1 MKKKTLA
8 LLLSLVLVIGVAAG
22 GTLAWLLD
30 STTPVVNT
38 FTDSDINI
46 TLTEAEGSNNDYSFK
61 MIPGWTIA
69 KDPKVTVE
77 ADSEACF
84 LFVKIDKSENYDTYL
99 KDYTVADGWTQL
111 PDANEEDAVST
122 DGVYYREV
130 TDITADQS
138 FYVLKGATHKTDCE
152 QGEDCACPNLNGY
165 VTVKDTVT
173 KKQMND
179 LQAEGATY
187 PTLTF
192 TAYATQKW
200 QSNSTAF
207 TPYEA
212 WTKVAPVAPTPAPTP
227 SGP

>member
-30 STTPVVNT
+30 STAPVVNT
-38 FTDSDINI
+38 FTDSDIDI
-46 TLTEAEGSNNDYSFK
+46 ELGETTTDFK

-69 KDPKVTVE
+69 KDPKVTVK
-77 ADSEACF
+77 ANSEDCF
-84 LFVKIDKSENYDTYL
+84 LFVKIDKSTNYDTYL
-99 KDYTVADGWTQL
+99 ADYVVASGWTQGEGEGEGKDGI
-111 PDANEEDAVST
+111 PAN
-122 DGVYYREV
+122 VYYRQV
-130 TDITADQS
+130 TTSTSDQS
-138 FYVLKGATHKTDCE
+138 FFVLKGAAHKTDCE
-152 QGEDCACPNLNGY
+152 QGEDCECPNLNGY
-165 VTVKDTVT
+165 VTVKEGVT
-173 KKQMND
+173 KEQMNA
-179 LQAEGATY
+179 LSAETDPAPK

-212 WTKVAPVAPTPAPTP
+212 WTKVAPAAPAPTP

>member
-30 STTPVVNT
+30 ETDPVVNT

-46 TLTEAEGSNNDYSFK
+46 ELTEATGKTTTEEGKVEYNFK

-69 KDPKVTVE
+69 KDP
-77 ADSEACF
+77 
-84 LFVKIDKSENYDTYL
+84 L
-99 KDYTVADGWTQL
+99 
-111 PDANEEDAVST
+111 
-122 DGVYYREV
+122 
-130 TDITADQS
+130 
-138 FYVLKGATHKTDCE
+138 
-152 QGEDCACPNLNGY
+152 
-165 VTVKDTVT
+165 VTVKKGSEDCYVFVKVEKSTNFGSYMTYTIDSAWKQLTQDDTDKTPVTDVYYQEVTGLTAADATDWTDYVLAGEGTGDFKNGCVKVNSGVT
-173 KKQMND
+173 KSDM
-179 LQAEGATY
+179 ATAKTNP